1 MEFITELYKTEY
13 AILAWIVTAFL
24 AVVAFL
30 TMLKS
35 GHEFIAWFR
44 TIKADNPEK
53 VDFSKRSAIKALG
66 GITLLSLI
74 WVNGRKIYT
83 DYKNSQKVI
92 KVSEKSGLIAHK
104 KTGTIH
110 LARVSNGALPS
121 TKWATKSIDLIRYTP
136 YRGYELRIYEEIAR
150 EAEKQRNDEVIIYS
164 YLLAIK
170 SSPLSYHLYD
180 KLTRIYGRRGE
191 YQHILDLHKSALNNL
206 SAMNLSKKRLKRA
219 TKEFAMRVDR
229 TKKRAL
235 LS

>member
-13 AILAWIVTAFL
+13 AILAWIVTALL

-30 TMLKS
+30 TILKS

-92 KVSEKSGLIAHK
+92 KVSEKSGLIVHK

>member
-1 MEFITELYKTEY
+1 MEFIAELYKTEY

-30 TMLKS
+30 TTIKS
-35 GHEFIAWFR
+35 AHEFTVWFR
-44 TIKADNPEK
+44 TIKNDNPEK

-92 KVSEKSGLIAHK
+92 KVSEKSGLVAHK

-110 LARVSNGALPS
+110 LAKVSNGALPS
-121 TKWATKSIDLIRYTP
+121 SKWATKSIDLIRYTP
-136 YRGYELRIYEEIAR
+136 YRGSELRIYEDIAR
-150 EAEKQRNDEVIIYS
+150 EAEKQRNDEVIIYA

-180 KLTRIYGRRGE
+180 KLTRVYGRRKE
-191 YQHILDLHKSALNNL
+191 YQHILELHKSALNNL
-206 SAMNLSKKRLKRA
+206 STMNLSKKRLKRA
-219 TKEFAMRVDR
+219 TSEFSMRVDR